1 MSYQPPGPY
10 PVFPGTTAMPPKP
23 PIPQTV
29 QRAFVLMLVGAGLE
43 IVNTILSLLF
53 AHQVQEKIQQ
63 AINDGTT
70 ASTTSFN
77 GASTAVGA
85 LIGIGLWVWMA
96 FANRSGHNWARI
108 TGTVFFGISCLA
120 ILIDIVGFAV
130 IGKWLGGGVVAILA
144 VEALV
149 SWLVGLV
156 TVILLWNRKSGDFF
170 QPRMPVYPMGGPG
183 YGYGYPGQMPGAPT
197 NWVQPQQPQQQPGN
211 PWETPPNA

>member
-10 PVFPGTTAMPPKP
+10 PVFPGTTGMPPKP

-43 IVNTILSLLF
+43 IVNVILSLLF
-53 AHQVQEKIQQ
+53 QHQVQQKIQQ
-63 AINDGTT
+63 AIDTGTT
-70 ASTTSFN
+70 TSTTSFN
-77 GASTAVGA
+77 DASAVFGGV
-85 LIGIGLWVWMA
+85 IGIGLWVWMA
-96 FANRSGHNWARI
+96 LANRRGHNWARI

-120 ILIDIVGFAV
+120 VLVDIAAFAV
-130 IGKWLGGGVVAILA
+130 IGKWLGGGVLAIVA

-156 TVILLWNRKSGDFF
+156 AVILLWNRRSSEFF

-183 YGYGYPGQMPGAPT
+183 YGYPYPGQIPGAPT
-197 NWVQPQQPQQQPGN
+197 NWVQPQQPTN
-211 PWETPPNA
+211 PWDAPPNG